1 MKIVVIDGQGGRLG
15 GLLHNPNALGIF
27 LAVGWFAITACLEEG
42 GEEDALS
49 RVLRHLEPL
58 VLAALA
64 LTLSM
69 GSFVAMAAGIL
80 VLLLEKKRRASWREE
95 SVGTP
100 KSARMSSR
108 RWGAVRTV
116 EPVSFS
122 LSSRVW
128 LMRGEEEAAV
138 SSVLDHFRSAR

>member
-1 MKIVVIDGQGGRLG
+1 
-15 GLLHNPNALGIF
+15 
-27 LAVGWFAITACLEEG
+27 
-42 GEEDALS
+42 
-49 RVLRHLEPL
+49 
-58 VLAALA
+58 
-64 LTLSM
+64 
-69 GSFVAMAAGIL
+69 
-80 VLLLEKKRRASWREE
+80 
-95 SVGTP
+95 
-100 KSARMSSR
+100 MSSR